1 MDIPL
6 ENSYF
11 LLFPAGI
18 EHRMV
23 SMNSCLP
30 AILSLI
36 AAIEL
41 LQYGVNLKRQEYYTD
56 SPVEGTGTEAQ
67 EKMDDAS

>member
-1 MDIPL
+1 
-6 ENSYF
+6 
-11 LLFPAGI
+11 
-18 EHRMV
+18 MV

-30 AILSLI
+30 PILSLI

-56 SPVEGTGTEAQ
+56 SPVEGTGTETQ